1 MNSTEVLA
9 ATRSAL
15 EQRPG
20 QSSME
25 QVLTLEW
32 IIKADEMNPGFLSE
46 LTTLGKESGFRLKI
60 RVLRDGWRY
69 LILKRLP
76 T

>member
-1 MNSTEVLA
+1 
-9 ATRSAL
+9 
-15 EQRPG
+15 
-20 QSSME
+20 ME